1 MVTAV
6 YLLTAL
12 VFYLLWRGRWPCCAA
27 RWLAMTAV
35 TAAYCLWV
43 VWRHLPEN
51 HRPGETDLL
60 PRFGWGNRLTL
71 LRGLMISLVA
81 GFLFS
86 PWPGGWLGW
95 LPALLYTIA
104 DFADYVDGYAARI
117 TNHATRLGERLD
129 MEFDGLGLVI
139 VTLLAVWYGQL
150 PLWYLPIGLAR
161 YFFVFGLWL
170 RQKRNLPARPLPH
183 SWHRRIFAGFQMA
196 FMSVVLW
203 PIVPATGAAIAGTL
217 FGLATSASF
226 LRDWLVVI
234 GWIDPATAVYRQWQ
248 RRVYVVMAVYLPPLF
263 RLMLLVSLC
272 YVYIN
277 FDTGQWAALFTAWRL
292 PAPTIWVQFWLV
304 GGVVTAVLVIL
315 GIMGRL
321 MTLPLLF
328 PLGFTLLVGERST
341 AEVLFMTATAVT
353 CTILILLL
361 GTGALS
367 IWRPEEK
374 WMVRRAGE

>member
-1 MVTAV
+1 
-6 YLLTAL
+6 L
-12 VFYLLWRGRWPCCAA
+12 GI
-27 RWLAMTAV
+27 TAV
-35 TAAYCLWV
+35 TAIYCLWV

-51 HRPGETDLL
+51 HRPDETAVL

-81 GFLFS
+81 GFLLS
-86 PWPGGWLGW
+86 AWPAGWQGW

-104 DFADYVDGYAARI
+104 DVADYLDGYAARI

-150 PLWYLPIGLAR
+150 PAWYLPIGLAR

-170 RQKRNLPARPLPH
+170 RQRRSLPLYALPP
-183 SWHRRIFAGFQMA
+183 SKHRRIFAGFQMA

-217 FGLATSASF
+217 FALATSASF
-226 LRDWLVVI
+226 LRDWLVTI
-234 GWIDPATAVYRQWQ
+234 GWLDLDTAVYQQWR
-248 RRVYVVMAVYLPPLF
+248 RRVYRVTAVYLPPIF
-263 RLMLLVSLC
+263 RLVLFISLWQ
-272 YVYIN
+272 VYIN
-277 FDTGQWAALFTAWRL
+277 YDTGEWVALFTSWRL
-292 PAPTIWVQFWLV
+292 PLPDVWAQFWGV
-304 GGVVTAVLVIL
+304 VGVVTAVLVIL

-321 MTLPLLF
+321 MTLLLLF
-328 PLGFTLLVGERST
+328 PLGFTMLAQGEDNGI
-341 AEVLFMTATAVT
+341 ALAVT

-361 GTGALS
+361 GTGTFSL
-367 IWRPEEK
+367 WRPEERF
-374 WMVRRAGE
+374 MVRRAGE